1 MFLAPPIGYG
11 EALAEM
17 ISSDALLILQASN
30 CNDQIPAK
38 LYECLRAR
46 RPILGLTDPA
56 GDTAAAL
63 RAAGIDTI
71 APLDSVAAIRRAI
84 PMFMERVRNGTAPV
98 ASEAAIAAASR
109 RQRTAVLAQLMDRV
123 GLRTAQT

>member
-63 RAAGIDTI
+63 RAAGEGRYGDL
-71 APLDSVAAIRRAI
+71 AEEGCREAHHRGDDDS
-84 PMFMERVRNGTAPV
+84 PDQQPE
-98 ASEAAIAAASR
+98 E
-109 RQRTAVLAQLMDRV
+109 
-123 GLRTAQT
+123 